1 MKTVSIFLAFLLLS
15 ILSCEDKK
23 TSDQSIEE
31 QIEDTTVVAIQ
42 KKRKGISYKK
52 VEVTGIAKRDISQ
65 WIAFNNLEKEINNIL
80 EADYRIL
87 KTELEVLDEAFEAL
101 DESEFPEK
109 LDVPRFRSKLI
120 VLKTFTGKLANEVET
135 NEDDE
140 VLEKTITQISEELNA
155 MKNQINELYE
165 SNIDTDILIIEPVD
179 ESEEQ

>member
-109 LDVPRFRSKLI
+109 LAKCY
-120 VLKTFTGKLANEVET
+120 
-135 NEDDE
+135 
-140 VLEKTITQISEELNA
+140 EKS
-155 MKNQINELYE
+155 
-165 SNIDTDILIIEPVD
+165 D
-179 ESEEQ
+179 